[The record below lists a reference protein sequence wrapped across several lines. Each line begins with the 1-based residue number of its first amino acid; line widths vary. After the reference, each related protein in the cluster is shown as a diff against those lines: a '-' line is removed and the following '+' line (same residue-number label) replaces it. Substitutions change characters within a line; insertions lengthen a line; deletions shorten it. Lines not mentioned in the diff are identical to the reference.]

1 MGMISKKGLGMH
13 MGGVSTAKLQ
23 KEAHKQATNDDPFSD
38 GYDPFASNDST
49 SSSSLE
55 TMLKDTFGTD
65 FDGLN
70 KNMKPSDEEPI
81 KKLKFGNGVTMTM
94 LKLPQAPTPEPE
106 QVVELG
112 TERIEQAIQI
122 DRESSAANVAA
133 RVAAEAQRARE
144 KRSRQ
149 DITLGVC

>member
-23 KEAHKQATNDDPFSD
+23 KEAHNQVTNDDPFGD

-49 SSSSLE
+49 SSNSFE

-81 KKLKFGNGVTMTM
+81 KKLKFGNGVFLERLGSCWARLRLYVRSEKNGRFPSDHYPVTAE
-94 LKLPQAPTPEPE
+94 LKF
-106 QVVELG
+106 
-112 TERIEQAIQI
+112 R
-122 DRESSAANVAA
+122 
-133 RVAAEAQRARE
+133 
-144 KRSRQ
+144 
-149 DITLGVC
+149 